1 MPKPDTFS
9 VKKYLKALSGITC
22 ALIQQAL
29 ANEISAGSGI
39 TPTRLDPNRSIKQKA
54 PPRAAKDKLFCIF
67 NF

>member
-29 ANEISAGSGI
+29 DRNSNPLKRVLVLSPELIPELSASELHQFLHGV
-39 TPTRLDPNRSIKQKA
+39 
-54 PPRAAKDKLFCIF
+54 
-67 NF
+67 